1 MFACVSVFCQFLTAL
16 SVFSNIYMDVN
27 KHKILSNITLK
38 QKLKYGLWKFLMNLK
53 IYNNN
58 KTSKVESFPF
68 FKTEQNMIYLP
79 LSFLLAMEDH
89 PKPELI
95 QQHNNLFLL
104 LHTISLLQV

>member
-1 MFACVSVFCQFLTAL
+1 
-16 SVFSNIYMDVN
+16 MDVN

-68 FKTEQNMIYLP
+68 LKQNKI
-79 LSFLLAMEDH
+79 
-89 PKPELI
+89 
-95 QQHNNLFLL
+95 
-104 LHTISLLQV
+104 